1 MSPVIVNP
9 NTSVGPDR
17 EPRDGSERD
26 RGPTSPKQLSRAI
39 EQEKL
44 IDSPRTCQET
54 TVLMSGYVDCR
65 LRQQVAG
72 RCLEQCAL
80 NLSDLAA

>member
-1 MSPVIVNP
+1 
-9 NTSVGPDR
+9 
-17 EPRDGSERD
+17 
-26 RGPTSPKQLSRAI
+26 LSRAI